1 MLLRFLVVEILKL
14 RRSLVMLLC
23 ATAPALVAIIV
34 VLIGLKTGKS
44 VPMQNYAQTGAA
56 FWAFAMLPLSLT
68 ALSVLMAQMEHGP
81 KSWDHLLALPG
92 ARRWMFLAK
101 ALMLIALTA
110 AMTGWLL
117 ALLQIGAWLIPTFKP
132 VIGAFDITE
141 TATLLGKM
149 FLASILMA
157 VLQLWVALRVRSF
170 VPPLVLGILGTFIS
184 VAAASAREGAYF
196 PWLMPLHM
204 LSSDP
209 AMVVTAL
216 RIGCLGGLAALALM
230 LVDLG
235 RREAV

>member
-1 MLLRFLVVEILKL
+1 MPFRFLIVEILKL

-23 ATAPALVAIIV
+23 LSTPVLVVIIV
-34 VLIGLKTGKS
+34 SLIGLKTGKS
-44 VPMQNYAQTGAA
+44 IPMTNYAQTGAA
-56 FWAFAMLPLSLT
+56 FWAFAMLPLTLT

-92 ARRWMFLAK
+92 GRRWLFLAK
-101 ALMLIALTA
+101 ALVMIALNA

-117 ALLQIGAWLIPTFKP
+117 LLLWAGAAILPAFKP
-132 VIGAFDITE
+132 VVGAFDVAA

-157 VLQLWVALRVRSF
+157 VIQLWAALRFRSF

-204 LSSDP
+204 LSSDA
-209 AMVVTAL
+209 AMATLAL
-216 RIGCLGGLAALALM
+216 QIGGIGGLIGLAAM